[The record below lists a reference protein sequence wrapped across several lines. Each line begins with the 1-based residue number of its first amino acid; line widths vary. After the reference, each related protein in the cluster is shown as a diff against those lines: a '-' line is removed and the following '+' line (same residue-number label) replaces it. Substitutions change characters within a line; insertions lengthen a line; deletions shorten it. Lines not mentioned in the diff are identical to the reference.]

1 MSKKISGFSKFT
13 KEEKIKWL
21 AENYFKNSSI
31 TIATI
36 KQYWNDAENLQQLHD
51 DFIENTISNFYLPMG
66 VAPNFLI
73 NNKEYAIPMV
83 TEESSVVA
91 AASLVAKFWSTKG
104 GFKTTVLGTTK
115 IGQVHFI
122 FEGNKADL
130 EIYFNKNKTEL
141 YTATAS
147 ITKNM
152 EKRGGGI
159 LDIQLVDKTD
169 TLKNYYQLHV
179 TFETKDSMGANFINS
194 CLEAIATQFR
204 TDEIEIVMS
213 ILSNYV
219 PECLV
224 KAEVSCKIEDLGG
237 EDPQKFAE
245 KFYQAVKIAEV
256 EQLWC

>member
-91 AASLVAKFWSTKG
+91 AASLVA
-104 GFKTTVLGTTK
+104 
-115 IGQVHFI
+115 
-122 FEGNKADL
+122 
-130 EIYFNKNKTEL
+130 
-141 YTATAS
+141 
-147 ITKNM
+147 ITSK
-152 EKRGGGI
+152 
-159 LDIQLVDKTD
+159 
-169 TLKNYYQLHV
+169 
-179 TFETKDSMGANFINS
+179 
-194 CLEAIATQFR
+194 
-204 TDEIEIVMS
+204 
-213 ILSNYV
+213 
-219 PECLV
+219 
-224 KAEVSCKIEDLGG
+224 
-237 EDPQKFAE
+237 
-245 KFYQAVKIAEV
+245 
-256 EQLWC
+256 